1 MTTSRH
7 HTDRTNPAA
16 PTVSASVHL
25 TAPARSAEPAHP
37 AVPGRRVELASVD
50 FAALTGALHDA
61 IRATA
66 PTPVADLTEESRLHA
81 DLGYE
86 PASLHRLAQA
96 VARLLSM
103 PHLPPEPVRQLLF
116 VADLVDLVDELL
128 ADGSAL
134 PPGPAAVR
142 EGPVRPT
149 QPQATSVPFTE
160 DPPMSTTEALTE
172 LTLSADDAEQLR
184 ELADSL
190 RDRFP
195 DPATPEFYDRAWQ
208 VAAEVPHALRY
219 FLETFRRSEPAAACL
234 IHGFPV
240 DDAEIGPTPAH
251 WDAAAAAKATAEQE
265 FYLALCGMVL
275 GEPFAW
281 ETLQSGRMIQNI
293 LPIPGDEK
301 RQSGH
306 GSQSLL
312 EFHTEDGFHP
322 RRCDYLLLL
331 GMRNQDRVPTIVSSV
346 RDAQLSDGDRAIL
359 AQPRFHIVPD
369 SEHIRQLEA
378 KDPNHPALAD
388 VYRMLNDPE
397 PTAVLFGQ
405 PESPYLRVDRPFMYC
420 APGDVAAEQALD
432 RLMAELERV
441 QRDVVLAPGTLVVLD
456 NYLAVHGRRAFTA
469 RYDGTDRWLK
479 KITASRDL
487 RRGLAPLGSNGRV
500 IA

>member
-1 MTTSRH
+1 MTTEPR
-7 HTDRTNPAA
+7 PAA
-16 PTVSASVHL
+16 RQRHRP
-25 TAPARSAEPAHP
+25 
-37 AVPGRRVELASVD
+37 VELASVD
-50 FAALTGALHDA
+50 FPALTAALHDA

-66 PTPVADLTEESRLHA
+66 PRAVADLTEECRLRT

-86 PASLHRLAQA
+86 PASLQRLADA
-96 VARLLSM
+96 VARLLSL
-103 PHLPPEPVRQLLF
+103 PHLPPEPVRELLF
-116 VADLVDLVDELL
+116 VADLVDLVDVLL
-128 ADGSAL
+128 AEGNAL
-134 PPGPAAVR
+134 PPGTAAC
-142 EGPVRPT
+142 EGPPRPAR
-149 QPQATSVPFTE
+149 PRVISVPFTE
-160 DPPMSTTEALTE
+160 APPMSTTEPPTEPPME
-172 LTLSADDAEQLR
+172 LTLSADDAEQLKV
-184 ELADSL
+184 LADGL

-208 VAAEVPHALRY
+208 AAADVPFALRY
-219 FLETFRRSEPAAACL
+219 FLETFRRTEPAAACL

-240 DDAEIGPTPAH
+240 DDRAIGPTPSH
-251 WDAAAAAKATAEQE
+251 WDAAAAAKASAEQE
-265 FYLALCGMVL
+265 LYLGLCAMVL

-281 ETLQSGRMIQNI
+281 ETLQAGRMIQNI
-293 LPIPGDEK
+293 LPIPGDEE

-306 GSQSLL
+306 GSQTLL

-346 RDAQLSDGDRAIL
+346 RDALLSDEDRAIL

-378 KDPNHPALAD
+378 KDPDHPALAD
-388 VYRMLNDPE
+388 VYRMLNEPE
-397 PTAVLFGQ
+397 PTAVLFGRA
-405 PESPYLRVDRPFMYC
+405 ESPYLRVDRPFMYC
-420 APGDVAAEQALD
+420 APGDSAAEAALD

-441 QRDVVLAPGTLVVLD
+441 QRDVVLGPGTLVVLD

-487 RRGLAPLGSNGRV
+487 RRGLAPAGGTGRV